1 MCLYCFG
8 AQNRWSCVR
17 NNNRNSWNFNNNGNF
32 NNNNFNNGYRVS
44 FVSEL
49 KAIRLVISSMVDFEK
64 LYDSYLKARK
74 NKRRSRDSVEFEFNY
89 ESNLIN
95 LQKEINDRTYTAK
108 KGNYSFIVYS
118 PKPREIFATKMN
130 NRIVH
135 HLLDTELRPLYEK
148 ELSINSFNNRVG
160 KGTHAAIKTFREYIK
175 EVSCNYTKDA
185 YVYHLDI
192 KGFFPNASVNVALKQ
207 QQQIIESYQG
217 IYKEDLRFLMDK
229 VLNADPARNCTRI
242 IQESKWKVI
251 PKEKSLFHKP
261 VGTGAAIGF
270 LCWQNAM
277 GIYPNEI
284 TKYVESLGYHI
295 VVFVDDIFVVDSDKS
310 FLKVIP
316 TIRKKLE
323 ELHITLNN
331 KFYCQ
336 HYKKGILML
345 GYFLKG
351 SKIFINRKTVSNSIK
366 KCKNNLQSA
375 NSYSGLYANTNSIID
390 FNQFSSHVCSR
401 FGFEICL
408 RTDCFC

>member
-1 MCLYCFG
+1 
-8 AQNRWSCVR
+8 
-17 NNNRNSWNFNNNGNF
+17 
-32 NNNNFNNGYRVS
+32 
-44 FVSEL
+44 
-49 KAIRLVISSMVDFEK
+49 MVDFEK